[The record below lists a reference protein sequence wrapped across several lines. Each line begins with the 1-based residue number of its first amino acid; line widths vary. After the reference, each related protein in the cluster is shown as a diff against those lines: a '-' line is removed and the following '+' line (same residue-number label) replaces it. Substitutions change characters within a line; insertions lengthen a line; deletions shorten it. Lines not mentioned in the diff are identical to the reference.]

1 MGSCQTPCR
10 TPRRRASNALLSAV
24 LTSKKSRACH
34 GLART
39 RAIAVYFLLLFLFSF
54 GSPASQTA
62 FAQQSNQALSELTP
76 VQREIERQRR
86 RLSSSDAEERRDA
99 VMRLGWMKR
108 ADSSRVAA
116 LATKDASEIVR
127 ATAASAV
134 LSLPPEE
141 AAAALLPLLQDKREF
156 VRQEAA
162 YALGQT
168 RSRTAVAGLLTRL
181 EEDKQAGV
189 RGTAAVALGMIGD
202 EAATATLARRLDP
215 GFSASSKR
223 RGKKEDN
230 EFVQRAAAVAL
241 GQIRSRAAVPA
252 LISAMGNERASD
264 DVRREA
270 ARALGLI
277 GDASAVPALREATTA
292 RDPYLSRLAYEAL
305 RRISP
310 ADVKLPS

>member
-1 MGSCQTPCR
+1 M
-10 TPRRRASNALLSAV
+10 
-24 LTSKKSRACH
+24 
-34 GLART
+34 
-39 RAIAVYFLLLFLFSF
+39 
-54 GSPASQTA
+54 
-62 FAQQSNQALSELTP
+62 
-76 VQREIERQRR
+76 QREIERQRR
-86 RLSSSDAEERRDA
+86 RLSSSDTEERRDA
-99 VMRLGWMKR
+99 VMRLGGMKR
-108 ADSSRVAA
+108 PDSSRVAA
-116 LATKDASEIVR
+116 LALKDASEIVR

-134 LSLPPEE
+134 LSLPPDE
-141 AAAALLPLLQDKREF
+141 AAAVLLPLLQDKREF

-189 RGTAAVALGMIGD
+189 RGAAAVALGMIGD
-202 EAATATLARRLDP
+202 DAATVSLARRLDP
-215 GFSASSKR
+215 GFAASAKR

-252 LISAMGNERASD
+252 LISAMRNERASD

-277 GDASAVPALREATTA
+277 GDASAVPALREATAA
-292 RDPYLSRLAYEAL
+292 RDPYLSRLASEAL

-310 ADVKLPS
+310 ADTKLPS